1 VKKKSSVCVD
11 LRTRSLRLR
20 GVEAA
25 ELITGLLEVVSFLEE
40 SAVPY
45 MVIGGFAN
53 LVWGVPRTTMDVD
66 ITVRVAEQDLP
77 EFLKAI
83 GKKFSILPDN
93 PLDFVKETRVLPV
106 QTSTGIRVDLI
117 LAGLPYEEWALGRA
131 REVTIQGHPVRICS
145 PEDLVIHKII
155 STRPRDLEDVEGIFR
170 QQGSKL
176 DFVYMDPI
184 VHELAEAL
192 GRSDLTEFYEAL
204 KKSVRL

>member
-1 VKKKSSVCVD
+1 M
-11 LRTRSLRLR
+11 
-20 GVEAA
+20 
-25 ELITGLLEVVSFLEE
+25 ELINGLHEVVSFLEK
-40 SAVPY
+40 SAVPH

-66 ITVRVAEQDLP
+66 ITVQVPEQDLP
-77 EFLKAI
+77 DFIKEI
-83 GKKFSILPDN
+83 GKKLSILPDD
-93 PLDFVKETRVLPV
+93 PLAFVKETRVLPV

-117 LAGLPYEEWALGRA
+117 LAGSPYELSALGRA
-131 REVTIQGHPVRICS
+131 RAVTIRGRPVRICS

-155 STRPRDLEDVEGIFR
+155 STRPRDREDVEGIFR

-184 VHELAEAL
+184 VRELAEAL

-204 KKSVRL
+204 KNSARR

>member
-1 VKKKSSVCVD
+1 M
-11 LRTRSLRLR
+11 
-20 GVEAA
+20 
-25 ELITGLLEVVSFLEE
+25 ELINGLLEVVSFLEE
-40 SAVPY
+40 FAVPH

-53 LVWGVPRTTMDVD
+53 LVWGVPRTTMDLD

-77 EFLKAI
+77 DFLKEI
-83 GKKFSILPDN
+83 GKKFSILPDD
-93 PLDFVKETRVLPV
+93 PMEFVKETRVLPV

-117 LAGLPYEEWALGRA
+117 LAGLPYEISALGRA
-131 REVTIQGHPVRICS
+131 RQVMIHGHPVRICS

-155 STRPRDLEDVEGIFR
+155 SSRPRDREDVEGIFR
-170 QQGSKL
+170 QQGSNL

-204 KKSVRL
+204 KKSARR